1 MLESFVIIMRGS
13 YWESVTV
20 KTCMVAL
27 SSGAPSALVKGVLER
42 MIRSCD
48 HEEIPSSAS
57 PPSAPLHLTAAFGM
71 RVGEGRPYSATGRAS
86 FPHSNRH
93 FAASN

>member
-1 MLESFVIIMRGS
+1 MLGGGRNVSPPLFEMLESFVIIMRGS

-27 SSGAPSALVKGVLER
+27 SSGAPSALVKGALER

-57 PPSAPLHLTAAFGM
+57 PPPPPFISQQHLA
-71 RVGEGRPYSATGRAS
+71 
-86 FPHSNRH
+86 
-93 FAASN
+93 